1 MKKKLGFSLILFSFI
16 LTYICWLFVQPL
28 RSIPLARQY
37 SQLVAGMALVGFALV
52 NFISTR
58 NPILEKCFNGLD
70 KSYIYHKYLSI
81 IALILVIIHTQL
93 LDAGGKPERSLAT
106 VQNLS
111 KGARNS
117 GHIFKTFGSISM
129 YLFIALVIIALIAK
143 KLNYERWKLIHK
155 IMFIPYIIGIIH
167 YYGSS
172 NYAVF
177 GLDPFSI
184 FLNIVNLI
192 GIVSVIYSI
201 FIYETSSFKYKFTIE
216 KLDLVANSMIEITG
230 KTLGRSMEFLPGQ
243 FAFLKL
249 PGKENNFPS
258 HPFSISQAP
267 KKGEIQFT
275 IKALGDHTG
284 KLLDTLKV
292 GHEFLVS
299 GPHGK
304 FNYIT
309 GSKKQI
315 WIAGGIGITPFRS
328 FYQSDIPEDYSI
340 DFFYAFNNKEEGAY
354 IEEIMKLPKRNNLRV
369 HLLNSKEEGFLSGEK
384 IIKYVNKTDPVD
396 VYFCG
401 PKPMRE
407 ILKKQL
413 KENQLNII
421 DFHYDNFQFK

>member
-1 MKKKLGFSLILFSFI
+1 MRKRLGFLLILLSFI

-28 RSIPLARQY
+28 ISVSISRQY
-37 SQLVAGMALVGFALV
+37 SELIAGMALVRFSWV

-81 IALILVIIHTQL
+81 ISLILVIIHTQL
-93 LDAGGKPERSLAT
+93 LGGDRGETITSSAT
-106 VQNLS
+106 VQTLS
-111 KGARNS
+111 QGTRNGS
-117 GHIFKTFGSISM
+117 HIFKTFGSISM

-143 KLNYERWKLIHK
+143 NLNYERWKLLHK
-155 IMFIPYIIGIIH
+155 IMVIPYIIGITH

-172 NYAVF
+172 NYAVL
-177 GLDPFSI
+177 GIDSFSI
-184 FLNIVNLI
+184 FLNIINFI

-201 FIYETSSFKYKFTIE
+201 FIYKKSSFKYKFTIE
-216 KLDLVANSMIEITG
+216 KLELVTNSMIEITG
-230 KTLGRSMEFLPGQ
+230 KAVGRSMNFLPGQ

-249 PGKENNFPS
+249 TGEKNNFPS

-275 IKALGDHTG
+275 IKALGDHTR
-284 KLLDTLKV
+284 KLLDTIKV

-328 FYQSDIPEDYSI
+328 FYQSDIPGDYSI

-354 IEEIMKLPKRNNLRV
+354 VEEIMGMPQKNNLRV
-369 HLLNSKEEGFLSGEK
+369 HLLNSKEERFLSGEK
-384 IIKYVNKTDPVD
+384 ILKYVNKADPVD

-407 ILKKQL
+407 I
-413 KENQLNII
+413 
-421 DFHYDNFQFK
+421 